1 MSVSDRPKKT
11 ALLVAQR
18 IVADINARGN
28 NVGDRLPPE
37 RVMLEDYDVGRGT
50 LRESL
55 RFLELQG
62 VITLKP
68 GPNGGPIVQQP
79 DSTALATSLSLLL
92 QFSNAPF
99 ETILETRVALEPAM
113 AGLAAKRMDAD
124 GIAALREILAGER
137 EAVDH
142 PTRFLTYTRKFH
154 TALAAGSGNML
165 FAALFD
171 ALVDILDGS
180 NMGVQY
186 PERERQLTLELHG
199 DLVDAIEARD
209 VEQAERLMG
218 AQMRALAK
226 FTATHHG
233 DAMNAPIVWRT

>member
-1 MSVSDRPKKT
+1 MTVSDRPKKT

-113 AGLAAKRMDAD
+113 ARLAAKRMTAEQIS
-124 GIAALREILAGER
+124 GLREILAGER
-137 EAVDH
+137 EAVEH
-142 PTRFLTYTRKFH
+142 PTRFLVHTRKFH

-165 FAALFD
+165 FAVLFD

-186 PERERQLTLELHG
+186 PDRERQLTLELHG
-199 DLVDAIEARD
+199 DLVDAIEAQD
-209 VEQAERLMG
+209 ADQAERLMS

-233 DAMNAPIVWRT
+233 DAMSAPIVWRT